1 MLGEEAAQVGQQI
14 SREVRE
20 VLLREQVPHSQ
31 ARTEGR
37 APTYADEPPPPHAY
51 NFDPLTGQPIQPPP
65 TTGQTVNLRVDP
77 TLPPTNLAGQ
87 SHPPLPGYPPAA
99 PARPPRR
106 WRWIGFVLVGFG
118 VLVLADQIGF
128 PTDIVF
134 PLLMI
139 GAGILLLRRR

>member
-1 MLGEEAAQVGQQI
+1 MKPAL
-14 SREVRE
+14 S
-20 VLLREQVPHSQ
+20 
-31 ARTEGR
+31 
-37 APTYADEPPPPHAY
+37 
-51 NFDPLTGQPIQPPP
+51 IQPP

-77 TLPPTNLAGQ
+77 TLPPTNLASQ
-87 SHPPLPGYPPAA
+87 SQPLPPYTPGVPT
-99 PARPPRR
+99 RPPRR
-106 WRWIGFVLVGFG
+106 WRWIGFILVGFG